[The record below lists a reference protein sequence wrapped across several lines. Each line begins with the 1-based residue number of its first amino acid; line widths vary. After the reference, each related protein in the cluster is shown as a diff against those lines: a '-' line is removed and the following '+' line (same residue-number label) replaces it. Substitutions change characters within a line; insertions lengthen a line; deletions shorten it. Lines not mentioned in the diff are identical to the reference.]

1 MRCAGKLSSDV
12 SFASSRFGKLT
23 FLKSLAAQG
32 TTELHHLSLFTND
45 CLYLLHK
52 SNNMSQIETL
62 IDPTTVQ
69 GTGSNLYAVI
79 MVDLDDSEDTS
90 IQLWKA
96 DSEDHL
102 YDQVSEEFYDGEDPD
117 DFMGPNFEEEIWG
130 LVYLPKYIGQIK

>member
-1 MRCAGKLSSDV
+1 
-12 SFASSRFGKLT
+12 
-23 FLKSLAAQG
+23 
-32 TTELHHLSLFTND
+32 
-45 CLYLLHK
+45 
-52 SNNMSQIETL
+52 MSQIETL